1 MSRIII
7 YTDGGA
13 RGNPGPAAA
22 GAVLLDEKGEVL
34 GEVSD
39 YLGETTNN
47 VAEYE
52 ALVRSLVL
60 AVTLFGNKLK
70 TMHVDV
76 RMDSELIVRQMT
88 GLYKVKNEN
97 LKILFSRVATL
108 RLEHAPNTTF
118 THVRREQN
126 KHADRLVNEAIDGRL

>member
-1 MSRIII
+1 MQKLII

-22 GAVLLDEKGEVL
+22 GAVLLDDMGNVL
-34 GEVSD
+34 HEISD

-52 ALVRSLVL
+52 ALLRALTKAVKVFGDSL
-60 AVTLFGNKLK
+60 A
-70 TMHVDV
+70 TMQVDV

-88 GLYKVKNEN
+88 GVYKVKNEQ
-97 LKILFSRVATL
+97 LKVLFGKIATL
-108 RLEHAPNTTF
+108 KMSHIPNMTF
-118 THVRREQN
+118 THVRREKN
-126 KHADRLVNEAIDGRL
+126 KHADRLVNEAIDRHV